1 MASWKNDLDRDPHF
15 ILVFLKKRGVWL
27 VLVLPKNSNILRNS
41 KFYQNC
47 CSRYP
52 VSEAGTSCDYN
63 MDEDFIEIVKNESD
77 AGDDSE
83 ENDIF
88 CLS

>member
-1 MASWKNDLDRDPHF
+1 
-15 ILVFLKKRGVWL
+15 
-27 VLVLPKNSNILRNS
+27 
-41 KFYQNC
+41 
-47 CSRYP
+47 
-52 VSEAGTSCDYN
+52 

-88 CLS
+88 CLSWLHTKNKSVSLLQAFLLLELFSSSIGWDRREMSFGIQCHPCPTIL